1 MKNYR
6 EPQDVGGRVINHRE
20 PQDVG
25 GRGRTSNATR
35 MSVGLLPRPLASCFF
50 LLVLFACGEAPAAKP
65 ESAAAPGPVAVAPI
79 ASESTPA
86 PVDLSKL
93 QSNIPKA
100 STDTFTFRPLRVEQ
114 IPDAPQPLMD
124 AAERERGISRFCYQ
138 EFGQK
143 VNPKLTGA
151 VALIVTLEAN
161 VITAARIGAD
171 DWNAPHGKAVNRCL
185 VQKVPQAWKLAPD
198 ADLKDGRYV
207 LQLQFR
213 PS

>member
-1 MKNYR
+1 MRSNQG
-6 EPQDVGGRVINHRE
+6 EPRDVWGPGGTS
-20 PQDVG
+20 P
-25 GRGRTSNATR
+25 GRR
-35 MSVGLLPRPLASCFF
+35 GLLRVPPSPHTSRFIPLLSLAFA
-50 LLVLFACGEAPAAKP
+50 LACGESPAAKP
-65 ESAAAPGPVAVAPI
+65 EAAGAPAAPASVPVPA
-79 ASESTPA
+79 EPA

-151 VALIVTLEAN
+151 VALIVTVEAN
-161 VITAARIGAD
+161 VISGARIGAD

-185 VQKVPQAWKLAPD
+185 MQKVPQAWKLAPD
-198 ADLKDGRYV
+198 ADVKDGRYV

>member
-1 MKNYR
+1 MR
-6 EPQDVGGRVINHRE
+6 SETGELRDVWGPGGTS
-20 PQDVG
+20 P
-25 GRGRTSNATR
+25 GRR
-35 MSVGLLPRPLASCFF
+35 GLLPVPPGPSTSRILPLLSLTF
-50 LLVLFACGEAPAAKP
+50 LLACGESPAARP
-65 ESAAAPGPVAVAPI
+65 ESAGTPAPAVSPI
-79 ASESTPA
+79 AAEPASE

-114 IPDAPQPLMD
+114 IPDAPQALMD

-151 VALIVTLEAN
+151 VALVVTVEAN
-161 VITAARIGAD
+161 AITAARIGAD
-171 DWNAPHGKAVNRCL
+171 DWSSAHGKAVDRCL
-185 VQKVPQAWKLAPD
+185 VQKVPQAWKLLPD
-198 ADLKDGRYV
+198 AGVKDGRYV
-207 LQLQFR
+207 VQLQFR

>member
-1 MKNYR
+1 MRHNCGKR
-6 EPQDVGGRVINHRE
+6 RDVWGHGGTS
-20 PQDVG
+20 P
-25 GRGRTSNATR
+25 GRR
-35 MSVGLLPRPLASCFF
+35 GLLPVPPRPPTSRFIP
-50 LLVLFACGEAPAAKP
+50 LLSLSFALACGEPPAAKP
-65 ESAAAPGPVAVAPI
+65 DAAGAPTPAPAAAIVPEP
-79 ASESTPA
+79 ASA

-114 IPDAPQPLMD
+114 IPDAPQALMD

-151 VALIVTLEAN
+151 VALIVTVEAN
-161 VITAARIGAD
+161 VISGARIGAD

-185 VQKVPQAWKLAPD
+185 VQKVPQAWKLLPD
-198 ADLKDGRYV
+198 ADVKDGRYV

>member
-1 MKNYR
+1 MNQNYGKR
-6 EPQDVGGRVINHRE
+6 RDVWG
-20 PQDVG
+20 P
-25 GRGRTSNATR
+25 GRTSPGR
-35 MSVGLLPRPLASCFF
+35 RGLLPVPPVPPSSRLLPF
-50 LLVLFACGEAPAAKP
+50 LMLVAACAESPSAKP
-65 ESAAAPGPVAVAPI
+65 ESAGAPI
-79 ASESTPA
+79 AAPAAVAVPAEPA

-185 VQKVPQAWKLAPD
+185 VQKVPQAWKLLPD
-198 ADLKDGRYV
+198 ADVKDGRYV

>member
-1 MKNYR
+1 MMNNNGELR
-6 EPQDVGGRVINHRE
+6 DVWG
-20 PQDVG
+20 P
-25 GRGRTSNATR
+25 GRTSPGR
-35 MSVGLLPRPLASCFF
+35 RGLLPVPLRPPTSPFVPLLSLFLTLACAES
-50 LLVLFACGEAPAAKP
+50 PSAKP
-65 ESAAAPGPVAVAPI
+65 ESAGAPQAAAPAAVAVPA
-79 ASESTPA
+79 EPA

-114 IPDAPQPLMD
+114 IPDAPQALMD

-143 VNPKLTGA
+143 VNPRLTGA

-185 VQKVPQAWKLAPD
+185 VQKVPQAWKLLPD
-198 ADLKDGRYV
+198 ADVKDGRYV

>member
-1 MKNYR
+1 MR
-6 EPQDVGGRVINHRE
+6 
-20 PQDVG
+20 
-25 GRGRTSNATR
+25 
-35 MSVGLLPRPLASCFF
+35 SVVA
-50 LLVLFACGEAPAAKP
+50 LVCAVVVVAACGEAPAAKP
-65 ESAAAPGPVAVAPI
+65 ESTAAPVPAVVAAIAP
-79 ASESTPA
+79 ESTPA

-151 VALIVTLEAN
+151 VALIVTVEAN
-161 VITAARIGAD
+161 VISGARIGAD
-171 DWNAPHGKAVNRCL
+171 DWSSAHGKAVNRCL
-185 VQKVPQAWKLAPD
+185 VQKVPQAWKLLPD
-198 ADLKDGRYV
+198 ADVKDGRYV